1 MISVF
6 YLRPFPVM
14 PFLTFLSGRNKIIKH
29 FGRKIHNNSPKLEA
43 NIANTSTATVN
54 FPGELT

>member
-6 YLRPFPVM
+6 HLRYFPVI
-14 PFLTFLSGRNKIIKH
+14 PLLTFLSGRNKIIKH
-29 FGRKIHNNSPKLEA
+29 LGKKMHSNSPKLEA

-54 FPGELT
+54 LPGELT